1 MKHILFI
8 SDNFYPEPN
17 ATANRL
23 YDHARTWV
31 SNGYQV
37 SILTSVP
44 NFPKGK
50 VFQGYRNKWRQIEHI
65 DGIKVIRIKSYIAA
79 NKGFLKRIL
88 DYMSFAI
95 HAGLQGLFIQKPDM
109 VIGTSPQPFQ
119 MFSAWFV
126 ARLKRKPFI
135 FELKDLWPESIVA
148 VGAMSKK
155 NLLLQFFGWAI
166 KRMYYA
172 ADVIVSVTDSFK
184 AELINK
190 QHINPEKIII
200 CKNGIK
206 ANTLEVTVEA
216 DVLRTKYRL
225 QHKFVVGYIGTIGM
239 AHSVDTIIQAAK
251 KNTDAAIH
259 FIIMGAGAFAE
270 DIENAANQLDNVT
283 FINSGSRQD
292 AINILNMLDASIV
305 HLRNTPLFKTVIP
318 SKIFEAMA
326 LGKPILMGVKGE
338 SREIVI
344 DQARAGL
351 AFEPQNPES
360 LNKAITVMQTQ
371 AFDKN
376 KPIEF
381 VRENFDREKIAIK
394 MLEEISAKLG
404 K

>member
-1 MKHILFI
+1 MHILFI
-8 SDNFYPEPN
+8 SDNFYPESN
-17 ATANRL
+17 ASANRL
-23 YDHARTWV
+23 YDHARVWV
-31 SNGYQV
+31 KNGYQV
-37 SILTSVP
+37 TVLTSAP
-44 NFPKGK
+44 NFLHGK
-50 VFQGYRNKWRQIEHI
+50 VFEGYKNKWRCFENIE
-65 DGIKVIRIKSYIAA
+65 GIKVIRIKSFIAE
-79 NKGFLKRIL
+79 NKGAFKRIV
-88 DYMSFAI
+88 DYASFAL
-95 HAGLQGLFIQKPDM
+95 HAAFQGLFIQKVDIIM
-109 VIGTSPQPFQ
+109 ATSPQPFPI
-119 MFSAWFV
+119 FSAWFV
-126 ARLKRKPFI
+126 AKCRRKPFI
-135 FELKDLWPESIVA
+135 FELRDLWPESVLA
-148 VGAMSKK
+148 VEAMNKR
-155 NLLLQFFGWAI
+155 NILLRFFGWAM
-166 KRMYYA
+166 KRMYRSA
-172 ADVIVSVTDSFK
+172 NIIVPVTDSFK
-184 AELINK
+184 KFLIHHEN
-190 QHINPEKIII
+190 IAAAKIIVA
-200 CKNGIK
+200 KNGININ
-206 ANTLEVTVEA
+206 AMVPTIDRDN
-216 DVLRTKYRL
+216 LREKYTCQDKYL
-225 QHKFVVGYIGTIGM
+225 VGCIGTIGM

-283 FINSGSRQD
+283 FIKSGSRQD

-360 LNKAITVMQTQ
+360 LNKAITAMQTQ

-394 MLEEISAKLG
+394 MLEAISAKLG

>member
-1 MKHILFI
+1 M
-8 SDNFYPEPN
+8 
-17 ATANRL
+17 
-23 YDHARTWV
+23 
-31 SNGYQV
+31 
-37 SILTSVP
+37 
-44 NFPKGK
+44 
-50 VFQGYRNKWRQIEHI
+50 
-65 DGIKVIRIKSYIAA
+65 
-79 NKGFLKRIL
+79 
-88 DYMSFAI
+88 
-95 HAGLQGLFIQKPDM
+95 
-109 VIGTSPQPFQ
+109 
-119 MFSAWFV
+119 
-126 ARLKRKPFI
+126 
-135 FELKDLWPESIVA
+135 
-148 VGAMSKK
+148 
-155 NLLLQFFGWAI
+155 
-166 KRMYYA
+166 
-172 ADVIVSVTDSFK
+172 
-184 AELINK
+184 
-190 QHINPEKIII
+190 
-200 CKNGIK
+200 
-206 ANTLEVTVEA
+206 
-216 DVLRTKYRL
+216 
-225 QHKFVVGYIGTIGM
+225 VGYIGTIGM

-283 FINSGSRQD
+283 FIKSGSRQD

-360 LNKAITVMQTQ
+360 LNKAITAMQTQ